1 MRVVFVFMNC
11 KVWYFW
17 KCLKSPLELPCTAT
31 VGTFIEGTN
40 YFNLRAHFTQLC
52 YGKIQN
58 ETLKTPLFPS
68 VYVLRVWVVPRDTRK
83 RDNRSHRQPWVSVS
97 TENPGPPRSSA
108 HNRWVISRQG
118 LPTPGFLAPWLRYSL
133 SFLLHSLSFA
143 DESVSYPTPSPVLKW
158 SKGAK
163 KWTATLRKADSVWFV
178 SSENSTWN
186 KRRNRITFC
195 IENKSQQGTHLKSS
209 WAWWH
214 WPVTSAPQEAEAR
227 GFQVQGL
234 PGQASEAL
242 SLREEG

>member
-1 MRVVFVFMNC
+1 MNC

-17 KCLKSPLELPCTAT
+17 KCLKSPLESPCTAI
-31 VGTFIEGTN
+31 VGTFREGTN
-40 YFNLRAHFTQLC
+40 YFNLKAHFTQLC
-52 YGKIQN
+52 FGKIQN
-58 ETLKTPLFPS
+58 ATLKTPLFPS
-68 VYVLRVWVVPRDTRK
+68 VYVLRVWVVPGDTRK
-83 RDNRSHRQPWVSVS
+83 RDNPGSREWVWVLG
-97 TENPGPPRSSA
+97 TQVPREAVLITAESSLA
-108 HNRWVISRQG
+108 KGFSP
-118 LPTPGFLAPWLRYSL
+118 LGFLAPWLRYSL

-178 SSENSTWN
+178 SRENSTWN

-195 IENKSQQGTHLKSS
+195 IENKSQRGTHLKSS

-214 WPVTSAPQEAEAR
+214 RPVTSAPQEAEAR